1 MDPGGFAQLALSTE
15 HGLPQKF
22 PSLQTFLRP
31 FLIVFTEVAL
41 QLGFE
46 TFHLC
51 LEQAT
56 FRLELVLRVP
66 QDIVA
71 MLEVVLLPGLIE

>member
-1 MDPGGFAQLALSTE
+1 MHAVDSIE
-15 HGLPQKF
+15 SGLPQKF
-22 PSLQTFLRP
+22 PSLQIVLRP
-31 FLIVFTEVAL
+31 FLNVLTAYGL

-51 LEQAT
+51 FEEAT
-56 FRLELVLRVP
+56 FRLELVLRFP